1 MRKTYKYAPVT
12 LCGVDFQQLLLRFMH
27 EYRSPTTPIA
37 PKRDRFGLLP
47 VRSPLL
53 RESRLFSF
61 PVTTKMF
68 QFITYA
74 SPQSGDT

>member
-1 MRKTYKYAPVT
+1 MTKTYKYAPVT

-27 EYRSPTTPIA
+27 KYRSPTTPIA

-53 RESRLFSF
+53 GESQLFSL
-61 PVTTKMF
+61 PPGTKMF
-68 QFITYA
+68 QFPGFA
-74 SPQSGDT
+74 PVLVHG